1 MRVLK
6 LQDPSERRRAKGGF
20 TLIELLVVMVIISI
34 LASIVGV
41 AAVRRIGQAKV
52 TKAQAELATLKQAIT
67 AFNVDNGRVPTS
79 SEGLNALITKP
90 DESLDNW
97 EKTLD
102 TDTVPLD
109 PWGHAY
115 IYRSPGS
122 NGNDYDLLSSGPDGQ
137 EGTSDDIKPK

>member
-1 MRVLK
+1 MRLLISK
-6 LQDPSERRRAKGGF
+6 NEPNRRNGRGGF

-41 AAVRRIGQAKV
+41 AAVRRIGQAKI
-52 TKAQAELATLKQAIT
+52 TKAQAELATLKQAVT

-79 SEGLNALITKP
+79 SEGLNALIAKP

-122 NGNDYDLLSSGPDGQ
+122 NGNDYDLLSAGPDGQ